1 MCRLSRDFG
10 LVHRCRVC
18 RFLSWPI
25 FSSRVI
31 FFSRASTFCSIFF
44 VLWNSWG
51 QLLAAPLLAGET
63 CLPTRKILFYYMV
76 VCIWVQ
82 QFIWMFWVFF
92 FINQCCFSTR
102 VPVRHDSLRQAYA
115 MAMESTKTDTA
126 MNKCI
131 PAGASGLF
139 RAQAICMYIS
149 GKCVMYSG

>member
-10 LVHRCRVC
+10 PVHRCRVC
-18 RFLSWPI
+18 QFLSWPI

-31 FFSRASTFCSIFF
+31 FFSRASTFCSIFLSCGIAGAAACCAI
-44 VLWNSWG
+44 VGRRNM
-51 QLLAAPLLAGET
+51 LAN
-63 CLPTRKILFYYMV
+63 KKDFILFMV

-82 QFIWMFWVFF
+82 QSFG
-92 FINQCCFSTR
+92 CFGILLHQ
-102 VPVRHDSLRQAYA
+102 PVLFQPLAYRFVIQFE
-115 MAMESTKTDTA
+115 AMESTKTDTA